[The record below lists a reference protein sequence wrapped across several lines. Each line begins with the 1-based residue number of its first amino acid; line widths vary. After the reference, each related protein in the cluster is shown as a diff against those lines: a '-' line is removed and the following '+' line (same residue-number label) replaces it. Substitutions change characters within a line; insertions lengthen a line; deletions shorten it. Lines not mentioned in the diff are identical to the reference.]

1 MPQWAAQFSAHFRSY
16 CPQSHYPASSAVAAE
31 QDRRIT
37 VEHLLEEGWEI
48 TGYTGTADNR
58 SSLMLFKH
66 RDRKFLVQC
75 AIFYDVTRAPRTN
88 VNCYELH

>member
-1 MPQWAAQFSAHFRSY
+1 MGRTFCIGIAVILSTIALPV
-16 CPQSHYPASSAVAAE
+16 SHAVAAD

-37 VEHLLEEGWEI
+37 IEHLLEDGWEI

-66 RDRKFLVQC
+66 RDRRFLIQC
-75 AIFYDVTRAPRTN
+75 SIFYDVTRTPRTS

>member
-1 MPQWAAQFSAHFRSY
+1 MGRTIFSALSVIL
-16 CPQSHYPASSAVAAE
+16 STVALPASSAVAAD

-66 RDRKFLVQC
+66 RDRKFLIQC

>member
-1 MPQWAAQFSAHFRSY
+1 MGRIFSSALAVILSTVAL
-16 CPQSHYPASSAVAAE
+16 PVTSAVAADH
-31 QDRRIT
+31 DRRIT